1 MALTHD
7 FASENK
13 LQIVQNEGIGVLLNI
28 LKSSNSTVRLNLTVT
43 GLLTNL
49 ADEMPTV
56 TIKIVDEGAI
66 PLLVNFLGYYNGE
79 YSYYATS
86 ALTHL
91 AACGPVI
98 QAQIVK
104 IGALAPLLRIMEKG
118 SVMEIKYAAETIQ
131 KLLKNEIN
139 KPVIKEKVNVI
150 NDVYNKAGL
159 IITTKDQL
167 KRLLEALK

>member
-1 MALTHD
+1 MSLTHD

-13 LQIVQNEGIGVLLNI
+13 LEIVQDEGVGVLLNI
-28 LKSSNSTVRLNLTVT
+28 LKSSNSTTQLNLTVT
-43 GLLTNL
+43 GLLANL
-49 ADEMPTV
+49 AEGMPTAA
-56 TIKIVDEGAI
+56 IKIVDEGAI
-66 PLLVNFLGYYNGE
+66 PLLVNFLRYYNGE

-91 AACGPVI
+91 AACGPNI

-104 IGALAPLLRIMEKG
+104 DGGLAPLFRIMEKG
-118 SVMEIKYAAETIQ
+118 SVMEVKYAAETIE

-159 IITTKDQL
+159 SITTKTQL
-167 KRLLEALK
+167 KKLLEALK